1 MPGSPTPVEVF
12 YSYAHEDEAFR
23 KELEKH
29 LSLLQ
34 RQGVISVWHDRQI
47 VPGTDWAQAIDEHLE
62 RASIIL
68 LLISADFLAS
78 DYCYGVEMTRALERH
93 QANEARVIPI
103 LLRPVD
109 WHSAPFAHLQAL
121 PKNAKAI
128 STWKNR
134 DQAFADVAAS
144 IRRAVEDLSLQAS
157 APRTGLPPVWYVPY
171 PRNALFIGRDA
182 LLTQLR
188 RQLQAGQAT
197 ALSQPQAISGL
208 GGIGK
213 TQIAVEYAYRYHQDY
228 KVVLWARAEST
239 EALTSSYDTIASL
252 LNLPEKEVQK
262 QAITVQAVKTWL
274 QTHRGWLL
282 ILDNAD
288 DLTMVRD
295 FLPSGGKGHLLLTT
309 RAHAI
314 GRIAQRIQVAKMEP
328 EEGAL
333 FVLRRA
339 GILEAEEPL
348 NKASSRDQAN
358 ALVIVQ
364 EMDGLPL
371 ALDQAGA
378 YIEETG
384 CGLAGYLT
392 LYQQRRMDLLQARG
406 EYTYDH
412 PESVATTWSLSFEK
426 VEQANPAA
434 ADLLRLCAFLA
445 PDAIPEEIITK
456 GAADLTP
463 MLQSLASDPFLLDAA
478 IKELL
483 RYSLIQRDAEEKL
496 LSLHRLVQ
504 AVIKEGMDQ
513 NAQRQWAERTM
524 RAVHTSLPAVELGNW
539 QAWERVVTHAQTCA
553 ELLEHYVIQLPEAAA
568 LLYQT
573 GWYLTERARY
583 DEAEPLLVQAYAMS
597 EQAQGPEHLDTARD
611 ADSLANLYRKQGRYA
626 EAEPLY
632 QRVLHI
638 NEQQLG
644 PEHPDVATSLNGL
657 ANLYRKQGKYVE
669 AEPLYQ
675 RDLRIW
681 EQQWG
686 PEHPFVAISLNG
698 LADLYTEQGKYTEA
712 EPLYQRSLAIQEQ
725 TFVPDHP
732 SIVTTLEQ
740 YASLLRQMQRNEEA
754 AQLEERVRE
763 IRAWSTF

>member
-1 MPGSPTPVEVF
+1 
-12 YSYAHEDEAFR
+12 
-23 KELEKH
+23 
-29 LSLLQ
+29 
-34 RQGVISVWHDRQI
+34 
-47 VPGTDWAQAIDEHLE
+47 
-62 RASIIL
+62 
-68 LLISADFLAS
+68 
-78 DYCYGVEMTRALERH
+78 
-93 QANEARVIPI
+93 
-103 LLRPVD
+103 
-109 WHSAPFAHLQAL
+109 
-121 PKNAKAI
+121 
-128 STWKNR
+128 
-134 DQAFADVAAS
+134 
-144 IRRAVEDLSLQAS
+144 
-157 APRTGLPPVWYVPY
+157 
-171 PRNALFIGRDA
+171 
-182 LLTQLR
+182 
-188 RQLQAGQAT
+188 
-197 ALSQPQAISGL
+197 
-208 GGIGK
+208 
-213 TQIAVEYAYRYHQDY
+213 
-228 KVVLWARAEST
+228 
-239 EALTSSYDTIASL
+239 
-252 LNLPEKEVQK
+252 
-262 QAITVQAVKTWL
+262 
-274 QTHRGWLL
+274 
-282 ILDNAD
+282 
-288 DLTMVRD
+288 
-295 FLPSGGKGHLLLTT
+295 
-309 RAHAI
+309 
-314 GRIAQRIQVAKMEP
+314 MEP